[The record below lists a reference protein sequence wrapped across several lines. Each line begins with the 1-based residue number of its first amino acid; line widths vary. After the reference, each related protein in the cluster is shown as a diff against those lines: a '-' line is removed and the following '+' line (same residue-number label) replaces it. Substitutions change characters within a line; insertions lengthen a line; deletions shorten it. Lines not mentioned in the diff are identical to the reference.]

1 MTSPLPSS
9 VLFACSFNGVR
20 SPMAAALMKR
30 AFGSRLFVES
40 CGAQTKDADLDPF
53 MLQVM
58 DEVGID
64 LSAHKPK
71 TFDDLEDDSFDFI
84 VTLTPSAHQ
93 RAVELTRHNATRL
106 LFWPTINPSLTEGRR
121 DKFLAAY
128 RQTRDEL
135 EAHIRA
141 EFGPPSTSG
150 G

>member
-1 MTSPLPSS
+1 MTQRLPSS

-30 AFGSRLFVES
+30 MFGSRLFVES

-58 DEVGID
+58 DEIGID
-64 LSAHKPK
+64 LSKHKPK
-71 TFDDLEDDSFDFI
+71 TFGDLEDDSFDVI
-84 VTLTPSAHQ
+84 VTLTPSAQHG
-93 RAVELTRHNATRL
+93 AAELTRNNATTL
-106 LFWPTINPSLTEGRR
+106 LSWPTSNPSLTEGRR
-121 DKFLAAY
+121 DKILAAY

-135 EAHIRA
+135 EAHIQA
-141 EFGPPSTSG
+141 QFGSPSTSG